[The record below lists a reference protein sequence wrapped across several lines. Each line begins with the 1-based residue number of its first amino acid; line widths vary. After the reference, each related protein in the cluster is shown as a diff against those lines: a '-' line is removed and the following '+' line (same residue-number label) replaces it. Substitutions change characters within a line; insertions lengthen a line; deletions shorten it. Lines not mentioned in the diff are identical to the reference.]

1 MTEEKKLFAFRNL
14 RMCSKECLCLYVCPT
29 GATNTENSIIDATK
43 CTGCGACAKACA
55 SGAISLVPYVYPT
68 QQPHTEPVIA
78 ALRGLARKK
87 TEVELS
93 ASILPGR
100 LAKALERSTRVIAE
114 DIMRET
120 GYLLP
125 QGKESQEFIADIIQ
139 ETKSEA
145 AKKLPEL
152 MK

>member
-1 MTEEKKLFAFRNL
+1 MVSEKKRFAFRNL

-29 GATNTENSIIDATK
+29 GATNTENSIIDTSK
-43 CTGCGACAKACA
+43 CTGCGLCADACT
-55 SGAISLVPYVYPT
+55 SGAISLVPYMYPP
-68 QQPHTEPVIA
+68 QQSHTEPVIT

-87 TEVELS
+87 TEVELA

-114 DIMRET
+114 DIIRET

-125 QGKESQEFIADIIQ
+125 QGQESQKFIADIIL
-139 ETKSEA
+139 ETKSET